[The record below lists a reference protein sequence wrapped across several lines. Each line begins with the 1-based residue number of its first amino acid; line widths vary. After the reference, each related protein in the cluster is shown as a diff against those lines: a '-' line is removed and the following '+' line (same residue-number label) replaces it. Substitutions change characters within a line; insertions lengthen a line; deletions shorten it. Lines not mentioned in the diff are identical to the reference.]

1 MKRTTALLLATLA
14 FVPTLAPAEQ
24 FKQFGDWQ
32 VHYIAFNASLLSPE
46 VAERYA
52 IVRGR
57 NKGLLNISAIG
68 PSKRGQKMRVEGRY
82 LNLLSQSF
90 PLEFREIEDDGAVY
104 YLAAFD
110 FQNAEVL
117 RFEIAVELPDQGLQT
132 WRFQQALYV
141 PAP

>member
-1 MKRTTALLLATLA
+1 MKRTAALLLSLIAA
-14 FVPTLAPAEQ
+14 LAPAEQ
-24 FKQFGDWQ
+24 FKQFGDWR

-68 PSKRGQKMRVEGRY
+68 PSRSSEKVRIEGRF
-82 LNLLSQSF
+82 LNLLDQSF
-90 PLEFREIEDDGAVY
+90 PLDFREIEDNGAVY

-117 RFEIAVELPDQGLQT
+117 RFEITVELPGHGVQA
-132 WRFQQALYV
+132 WRFQQPLYV

>member
-1 MKRTTALLLATLA
+1 MKHTAALLLSWIA
-14 FVPTLAPAEQ
+14 VLAPAEQ

-32 VHYIAFNASLLSPE
+32 VHYIAFNAALLSPE
-46 VAERYA
+46 VAQRYA

-68 PSKRGQKMRVEGRY
+68 PSGSSEKAHVEGRFM
-82 LNLLSQSF
+82 NLLNQSF
-90 PLEFREIEDDGAVY
+90 PLEFREIEDAGAIY

-117 RFEIAVELPDQGLQT
+117 RFEITVELPGLGVQT
-132 WRFQQALYV
+132 WHFQQPLYAL
-141 PAP
+141 AP